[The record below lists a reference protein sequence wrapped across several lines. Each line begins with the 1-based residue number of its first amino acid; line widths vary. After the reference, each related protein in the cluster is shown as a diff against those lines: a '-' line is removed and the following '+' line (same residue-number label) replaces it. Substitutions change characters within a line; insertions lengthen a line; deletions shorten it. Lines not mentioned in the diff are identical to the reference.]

1 MASGGDN
8 EGCPELADAPALFK
22 SGVWEHF
29 GFHVTYDDNGNKT
42 VDRTATVC
50 KHCAKCIQ
58 YANGNTSNMTVNLR
72 RHHANVSISTN
83 RREPVRKQLLLSA
96 AFKQPLSDK
105 SDRAIA
111 ITKALGM
118 FIAKDMQPC
127 SVIECEGFRQLMN
140 VLEPRYNI
148 PSRRHFG
155 TTVIPKLYDETRG
168 EIEKELSDTAHV
180 ALTTDGWTSRATES
194 FLTVTAHYITSEW
207 EMRSCVLQTRPIYES
222 HTSEHLSELLTDAVA
237 EWKLER
243 VNSIIP
249 VTTDNAKNIVN
260 AIDLAAGLGPQI
272 GCFAHTVNLAAKSS
286 ISLNQVSRLLG
297 KVRKVV
303 SFFHRSTTAA
313 HALKTKQDMLEL
325 PVHKLIH
332 DVTTRWNSTYDMLE
346 RYVEQQAAIY
356 SAVMDKD
363 MKKKVKDIALLTESE
378 TKLAEGLINILKPLK
393 NVITLMSTET
403 SPSVSMIIPLQK
415 MILKSMTSSAEDST
429 TIKEAK
435 AAITKDLKGRYNDPG
450 VQDYL
455 HRATALDPRFKSLPY
470 LEEACVQKIYDDLTT
485 DIVDIEKQVL

>member
-1 MASGGDN
+1 MYVLGVARYMKKHPNCSVRLSRFGSFVRRTVRRMHNVALCSVSPQTVSREHTYSAAEIARGGDN
-8 EGCPELADAPALFK
+8 EGCPELADAPASFK

-42 VDRTATVC
+42 VDRCIRTATVC

-58 YANGNTSNMTVNLR
+58 YANGNTSNMTLHLR
-72 RHHANVSISTN
+72 RHHANVLISTN
-83 RREPVRKQLLLSA
+83 RREPVRKQPLLSA

-105 SDRAIA
+105 SDRAI
-111 ITKALGM
+111 
-118 FIAKDMQPC
+118 DMQPC
-127 SVIECEGFRQLMN
+127 SVIESKGFHQLMN
-140 VLEPRYNI
+140 VLELRFNI

-155 TTVIPKLYDETRG
+155 T
-168 EIEKELSDTAHV
+168 
-180 ALTTDGWTSRATES
+180 TES

-207 EMRSCVLQTRPIYES
+207 EMRSCVLQTHPIYES
-222 HTSEHLSELLTDAVA
+222 HTSEHLSEMLTDAVA

-260 AIDLAAGLGPQI
+260 ATDLAAGLGPQI
-272 GCFAHTVNLAAKSS
+272 GCFAHTVNLAVKSA
-286 ISLNQVSRLLG
+286 ISLNQVSRLLE

-332 DVTTRWNSTYDMLE
+332 DVTTHSNSRYDMLQC
-346 RYVEQQAAIY
+346 YVEQQAAIY
-356 SAVMDKD
+356 SAIMDKD
-363 MKKKVKDIALLTESE
+363 MKKKVNDIALLTESE

-393 NVITLMSTET
+393 NVITLMSTKT
-403 SPSVSMIIPLQK
+403 SPSVSTIIPQQK
-415 MILKSMTSSAEDST
+415 MIQKSMTSSAEDST

-435 AAITKDLKGRYNDPG
+435 AAITKDLKGR
-450 VQDYL
+450 L
-455 HRATALDPRFKSLPY
+455 S
-470 LEEACVQKIYDDLTT
+470 
-485 DIVDIEKQVL
+485 

>member
-1 MASGGDN
+1 M
-8 EGCPELADAPALFK
+8 ADAPASFK
-22 SGVWEHF
+22 SGVWENF

-58 YANGNTSNMTVNLR
+58 YANGNTSNMTVHLR
-72 RHHANVSISTN
+72 RHHVNVSISTN

-194 FLTVTAHYITSEW
+194 FLTVTAHCITSEW

-222 HTSEHLSELLTDAVA
+222 HTSEHLSEMLTDAVA

-243 VNSIIP
+243 VNSIIT
-249 VTTDNAKNIVN
+249 VTTDNAQNIVN
-260 AIDLAAGLGPQI
+260 AIDLAAGL
-272 GCFAHTVNLAAKSS
+272 
-286 ISLNQVSRLLG
+286 
-297 KVRKVV
+297 
-303 SFFHRSTTAA
+303 
-313 HALKTKQDMLEL
+313 
-325 PVHKLIH
+325 
-332 DVTTRWNSTYDMLE
+332 
-346 RYVEQQAAIY
+346 
-356 SAVMDKD
+356 AVMDKD
-363 MKKKVKDIALLTESE
+363 MKKKQSH
-378 TKLAEGLINILKPLK
+378 
-393 NVITLMSTET
+393 ST
-403 SPSVSMIIPLQK
+403 
-415 MILKSMTSSAEDST
+415 
-429 TIKEAK
+429 
-435 AAITKDLKGRYNDPG
+435 
-450 VQDYL
+450 
-455 HRATALDPRFKSLPY
+455 
-470 LEEACVQKIYDDLTT
+470 
-485 DIVDIEKQVL
+485 